1 VREWGRRQ
9 LSCRNLSCRREFRQR
24 LGSRRKLCGACNRPT
39 HPSNQVA
46 SALLLFGRRTDVLFG
61 RRTDV
66 LFGRR
71 TDVLFVGEPTRQCYF
86 FLAAAVFAAG
96 LAVVVALAFG
106 ERLAVALVVGCAAGL
121 AWAVAPVFFGDCFAV
136 VFVAAAVVVAARFFG
151 ERVAVVLGAAVFV
164 AACLVAILLAPDV
177 GRLVP

>member
-1 VREWGRRQ
+1 MREWGRRQ

-66 LFGRR
+66 LI
-71 TDVLFVGEPTRQCYF
+71 VGEPTRQCYF
-86 FLAAAVFAAG
+86 FLAAAVFVAG